1 MLMHF
6 LELRRKEVINL
17 HSGCRMGYVGDVE
30 LCVPEGTVKG
40 VIVFGRSFFFGLFGG
55 GEEYYI
61 PWDCIQRFGSDI
73 LLVDKAF
80 EPRGVPNRQKKR
92 QRR

>member
-1 MLMHF
+1 MLMRF
-6 LELRRKEVINL
+6 SDLRRKEVINL
-17 HSGCRMGYVGDVE
+17 QNGCRMGYVGDVE

-40 VIVFGRSFFFGLFGG
+40 IIVFGKCYFFGLFGG

-61 PWDCIQRFGSDI
+61 PWDCVQRFGDDI

-80 EPRGVPNRQKKR
+80 EPQRNPPRQKKR
-92 QRR
+92 RRP